1 MTSEEVGAGEALGA
15 AKKWRSLTRAI
26 RHGSWFPLVTFGLLT
41 LAAAP
46 LFWTTIPRCPNGKN
60 ACSFIQ
66 NRGPL
71 GNPFVQGPVGWGMG
85 RWISVYWVVAVPL
98 GYFATVLYYRHRAR
112 RTGVAG
118 RVWPAV
124 GVGLALLALMVGSFA
139 TRGMVLGVPVPVFL
153 LQGRGLEPLLVIG
166 IGLGILARLEHNRGL
181 VVFAVLFLALALLAN
196 LYNMENEVYR
206 LGWNLPVG
214 AANLPNLVVP
224 GLFLLLGGVGSWWAD
239 RRVLRG
245 TGGHS

>member
-1 MTSEEVGAGEALGA
+1 MTSEEVGAGEALRA
-15 AKKWRSLTRAI
+15 AKKWRSFTRAI

-46 LFWTTIPRCPNGKN
+46 LFWTTIPRCPNAKN
-60 ACSFIQ
+60 ACSFVQ

-71 GNPFVQGPVGWGMG
+71 GNPFVQGPVGWGIG

-118 RVWPAV
+118 RIWPAV
-124 GVGLALLALMVGSFA
+124 AVGLALLALMVGSFA
-139 TRGMVLGVPVPVFL
+139 ARGIVLGVPIPVFL
-153 LQGRGLEPLLVIG
+153 LEGRGLEPLLVIG

-181 VVFAVLFLALALLAN
+181 VVFAVLFLALAILAN

-206 LGWNLPVG
+206 LGWDLPVG

-224 GLFLLLGGVGSWWAD
+224 GVFLLVGGVGFWWAD

-245 TGGHS
+245 TGGNS

>member
-1 MTSEEVGAGEALGA
+1 MISEEVGAGEALRA
-15 AKKWRSLTRAI
+15 AKKWRSFTRAI

-46 LFWTTIPRCPNGKN
+46 LFWTTIPRCPNAKN
-60 ACSFIQ
+60 ACSFVQ

-71 GNPFVQGPVGWGMG
+71 GNPFVQGPVGWGIG

-118 RVWPAV
+118 RIWPAV
-124 GVGLALLALMVGSFA
+124 AVGLALLALMVGSFA
-139 TRGMVLGVPVPVFL
+139 ARGIVLGVPIPVFL
-153 LQGRGLEPLLVIG
+153 LEGRGLEPLLVIG

-181 VVFAVLFLALALLAN
+181 VVFAVLFLALAILAN

-206 LGWNLPVG
+206 LGWDLPVG

-224 GLFLLLGGVGSWWAD
+224 GVFLLVGGVGFWWAD

-245 TGGHS
+245 TGGNS

>member
-1 MTSEEVGAGEALGA
+1 MTSEEVAAGEALRA
-15 AKKWRSLTRAI
+15 AKNWRSLTRAM
-26 RHGSWFPLVTFGLLT
+26 RHGSWFPLVLFGLLT

-46 LFWTTIPRCPNGKN
+46 LFWTTIPRCPIGET
-60 ACSFIQ
+60 ACSFVQ

-71 GNPFVQGPVGWGMG
+71 GNPFVHGPVGSGIG

-98 GYFATVLYYRHRAR
+98 GYLATVLYYRHRAR

-118 RVWPAV
+118 RIWPAV
-124 GVGLALLALMVGSFA
+124 IGGLALLALMVGSFA
-139 TRGMVLGVPVPVFL
+139 TRGIVPGVFVPVFL
-153 LQGRGLEPLLVIG
+153 LEGRGLEPLLVIG

-181 VVFAVLFLALALLAN
+181 VVFALLFLALAVLAN

-214 AANLPNLVVP
+214 AGNLPNLVVP
-224 GLFLLLGGVGSWWAD
+224 GLFLLVGGAGFWWAD

-245 TGGHS
+245 SGGNS

>member
-1 MTSEEVGAGEALGA
+1 M
-15 AKKWRSLTRAI
+15 
-26 RHGSWFPLVTFGLLT
+26 VTFGLLT

-46 LFWTTIPRCPNGKN
+46 LFWTTVPRCPKGEN
-60 ACSFIQ
+60 ACSFVGS
-66 NRGPL
+66 RGSF
-71 GNPFVQGPVGWGMG
+71 GNPFVHGPVGSGIG

-98 GYFATVLYYRHRAR
+98 GYLATVLYYRHRAR

-118 RVWPAV
+118 RIWPAV
-124 GVGLALLALMVGSFA
+124 VVGVALLALMVGASA
-139 TRGMVLGVPVPVFL
+139 TRGGVLGVPVPVFL

-166 IGLGILARLEHNRGL
+166 IGVGVLAHLERNRGL

-206 LGWNLPVG
+206 LGWNLPIG

-224 GLFLLLGGVGSWWAD
+224 GLFLLVGGAGFWWAD

-245 TGGHS
+245 TGGNS

>member
-1 MTSEEVGAGEALGA
+1 MTLEEVAAGEALRA
-15 AKKWRSLTRAI
+15 AKKWGSLTRAM

-46 LFWTTIPRCPNGKN
+46 LFWTTTPRCLNGEN
-60 ACSFIQ
+60 ACAFVQ
-66 NRGPL
+66 NRAPL
-71 GNPFVQGPVGWGMG
+71 GNPFVKGPVGWGIG
-85 RWISVYWVVAVPL
+85 RWISVYWLVAVPL

-118 RVWPAV
+118 RIWPAV
-124 GVGLALLALMVGSFA
+124 VVGLALLALMVGSFA
-139 TRGMVLGVPVPVFL
+139 TRGIVLGVPVPVFL
-153 LQGRGLEPLLVIG
+153 LEGRGLEPLLVIG

-181 VVFAVLFLALALLAN
+181 VLFAVLFLALALLAN

-214 AANLPNLVVP
+214 AVNLPNLVVP
-224 GLFLLLGGVGSWWAD
+224 GLFLLVGGASFWWAD
-239 RRVLRG
+239 HRVLRG
-245 TGGHS
+245 TGANS

>member
-1 MTSEEVGAGEALGA
+1 
-15 AKKWRSLTRAI
+15 
-26 RHGSWFPLVTFGLLT
+26 LVTFGLLT

-60 ACSFIQ
+60 ACSFVQ

-71 GNPFVQGPVGWGMG
+71 GNPFVQGPVGWGIG
-85 RWISVYWVVAVPL
+85 RWISVYWAVAVPL

-118 RVWPAV
+118 RIWSAV
-124 GVGLALLALMVGSFA
+124 AVGLALLALMVGSFA

-153 LQGRGLEPLLVIG
+153 LQDRGLEPLLVIG

-181 VVFAVLFLALALLAN
+181 VVFAMLFLALALLAN
-196 LYNMENEVYR
+196 LYNMKNEVYR
-206 LGWNLPVG
+206 LGWKLPVG

-224 GLFLLLGGVGSWWAD
+224 GLFLLVGGVGSWWTD

-245 TGGHS
+245 TGVNS